1 VSCCE
6 GGAAWRRRGGAER
19 AARAPRAAQV
29 GQHGALDGEPRA
41 GHGQVRAPA
50 RAHVLPPRGAIV
62 GEMPK
67 TAVVAVRAF
76 QLVQAGVI
84 YCGGNAGD
92 RVAGTWR
99 GGKGDTAV

>member
-1 VSCCE
+1 MPRG
-6 GGAAWRRRGGAER
+6 GGAAALSAPRELLALHRSASTAHSTGNHELGMDRCVPQPARTFCRR
-19 AARAPRAAQV
+19 AAPSCI
-29 GQHGALDGEPRA
+29 
-41 GHGQVRAPA
+41 
-50 RAHVLPPRGAIV
+50 IV